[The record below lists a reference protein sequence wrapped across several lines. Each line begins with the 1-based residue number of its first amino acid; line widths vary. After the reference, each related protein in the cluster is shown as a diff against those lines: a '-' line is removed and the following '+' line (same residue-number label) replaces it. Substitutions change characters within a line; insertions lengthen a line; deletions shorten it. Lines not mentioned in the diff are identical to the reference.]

1 LILNTTK
8 EKWMRGMNTAAEAL
22 TLAVQL
28 VESAR
33 QRARNAGKGAE
44 RVVRDFR
51 NDAACRAEALG
62 KTAAEKL
69 RTRPSTGTKALQ
81 FFTGIG
87 LGIAAGVLFTPAA
100 GKETRERLYSKA
112 TRLMNREDYSSNQR
126 MSG

>member
-1 LILNTTK
+1 MNTTK
-8 EKWMRGMNTAAEAL
+8 EKWMRGVNTAAEAL

-51 NDAACRAEALG
+51 NDAASRAEALG
-62 KTAAEKL
+62 KTAAERL
-69 RTRPSTGTKALQ
+69 RTRPSTGTRALQ

-87 LGIAAGVLFTPAA
+87 LGIAAGVLFTPST
-100 GKETRERLYSKA
+100 GKETRERLYAKA
-112 TRLMNREDYSSNQR
+112 TRLINRENYSSN
-126 MSG
+126 